1 MRAFYA
7 ARLALALGIVL
18 GTTIPSSAVA
28 ASPDAESGTTSNTD
42 AQSATE
48 SPEIAELR
56 AQIAELNR
64 RLEQLAQQATAARD
78 SARSAGE
85 KADQV
90 AQIAADG
97 YNALA
102 NTRSTYHL
110 AGYGFVDFVAPQNG
124 DAAFSAASF
133 NPIFHAQYDEK
144 IFFEGELEVEV
155 IEGGETEVNLEYAT
169 IGWLFND
176 YAALVAGRFLSPLGY
191 FRQNLHPAWINR
203 FASAPVGFDHDGA
216 APSADLGAQ
225 IRGGWTTAAIGTFN
239 YAAYVANG
247 PELEAEEDVLEGV
260 ISDGTAR
267 NEDGSLVWG
276 GRIGWLPVPMLEIGF
291 SFADG
296 RTSVTEVE
304 GEEIA
309 GEPDR
314 NYRFYGGD
322 FAWRPLPA
330 LELRGEYAR
339 QSAGSAESSLAPD
352 SAVWRAWYAQAAYRV
367 AGTPWEL
374 VGRYGDF
381 ESVNEM
387 MSTRQWGAGIDY
399 WLTGSTVIKAAY
411 EFNDPD
417 LAESE
422 IKDRFLLQIAHGF

>member
-1 MRAFYA
+1 MRTIDAT
-7 ARLALALGIVL
+7 RLALALVFAL
-18 GTTIPSSAVA
+18 GHTIPSFA
-28 ASPDAESGTTSNTD
+28 AALNPDVESGTPSGTS

-56 AQIAELNR
+56 AQIGELNR
-64 RLEQLAQQATAARD
+64 RLEQLAQQTTAARD
-78 SARSAGE
+78 SARSTGE
-85 KADQV
+85 KAGQV
-90 AQIAADG
+90 SQIAADG
-97 YNALA
+97 YDALA

-110 AGYGFVDFVAPQNG
+110 AGYGFADFVVPQDG

-133 NPIFHAQYDEK
+133 NPIFHAQYDDK
-144 IFFEGELEVEV
+144 IFFEGELEIEV

-225 IRGGWTTAAIGTFN
+225 IRGGWATASTGTFN
-239 YAAYVANG
+239 YAAYVGNG

-276 GRIGWLPVPMLEIGF
+276 GRIGWLPVPMLEIGL

-314 NYRFYGGD
+314 EYRFYGGD
-322 FAWRPLPA
+322 FAWRLLPA

-339 QSAGSAESSLAPD
+339 QSAGNNASSLAPD

-399 WLTGSTVIKAAY
+399 WLTSSTVIKAAY